1 MESPTLKSRP
11 HTIYIGATLSKCYRL
26 LALKL
31 GRKSS
36 EDVIEEVLMAAL
48 ENTHPDI
55 LKHVRGQEEAEE
67 AFRKQITPAP
77 RA

>member
-1 MESPTLKSRP
+1 METTPFKPRTHSV
-11 HTIYIGATLSKCYRL
+11 YIGATLSKCYRL

-77 RA
+77 KA